1 MGIAKTKVGK
11 YEVLESGT
19 LLCRTSDTVM
29 FNIVNMNFHVRI
41 HNDFA
46 PKGSREIV
54 LKIDEKNNIM
64 NVDLFVKDSLQFL
77 PSSPYQV
84 AQYDGH
90 YLLLSFC
97 VNALSLSIEKDAPVV
112 FNYMWLKGDK
122 VKDGDKR

>member
-1 MGIAKTKVGK
+1 MGIAKTKVSE

-19 LLCRTSDTVM
+19 LLCRTSDTIM
-29 FNIVNMNFHVRI
+29 FAISNMNFHIRI

-46 PKGSREIV
+46 PKGSDGVKLEID
-54 LKIDEKNNIM
+54 KENNIM
-64 NVDLFVKDSLQFL
+64 NVDLFVKDALQFL

-97 VNALSLSIEKDAPVV
+97 VNAISLSIENGAPVV
-112 FNYMWLKGDK
+112 FNYMWLKGNK
-122 VKDGDKR
+122 IKDGDKR

>member
-1 MGIAKTKVGK
+1 MGIAKTKIGE

-19 LLCRTSDTVM
+19 ILCRTSDAIM
-29 FNIVNMNFHVRI
+29 FNISIMNFRIRI

-46 PKGSREIV
+46 PKRGDEIT
-54 LKIDEKNNIM
+54 LKVDDKEDIM
-64 NVDLFVKDSLQFL
+64 NIDLFIKDALQFL

-97 VNALSLSIEKDAPVV
+97 VNAMSLAIDENAPIV
-112 FNYMWLKGDK
+112 FNYMWLKGNQ
-122 VKDGDKR
+122 VEYGNE